1 MGKSDLEQMVG
12 TNETIVWR
20 GKPKKSCFILESIF
34 NSMLPIALIWGLFDV
49 VVISMIIGDWGLDT
63 GEIVG
68 GSAGKAVIISGMC
81 LHMMPVWIYL
91 FGVLSSVLK
100 HKHTEYIVT
109 DKGVYISGGVFTF
122 TYEMKPF
129 TDLSHINIHRG
140 VFDQMLGVGDVQLIC
155 EHTGANTGSSGHAH
169 KGFDICDISDY
180 QQVFQIVKQLQ
191 TDIYADTMY
200 PNDLR
205 PEENHGYQTSYKGLD
220 R

>member
-34 NSMLPIALIWGLFDV
+34 NSMLPIALIWGLFDIV
-49 VVISMIIGDWGLDT
+49 IISMIVGDWGLDT
-63 GEIVG
+63 GEIIG
-68 GSAGKAVIISGMC
+68 GNAGKAVIIGGMC

-140 VFDQMLGVGDVQLIC
+140 VFDQMLGVGDVQLLC
-155 EHTGANTGSSGHAH
+155 EHTGTNTGSSGHAH
-169 KGFDICDISDY
+169 KGFNICDISDY

>member
-20 GKPKKSCFILESIF
+20 GRPKKSCFILESIF
-34 NSMLPIALIWGLFDV
+34 NSMLPIALLWGLFDIV
-49 VVISMIIGDWGLDT
+49 IISMIVGDWGLDT

-68 GSAGKAVIISGMC
+68 GSAGKAVIIGGMC

>member
-12 TNETIVWR
+12 TDERIVWR
-20 GKPKKSCFILESIF
+20 GRPKKSCFILESIF
-34 NSMLPIALIWGLFDV
+34 NSMLPIALIWGLFDI
-49 VVISMIIGDWGLDT
+49 VVISMIVGDWGLDT
-63 GEIVG
+63 GEITG
-68 GSAGKAVIISGMC
+68 GNVGKAVIIGGMF

-122 TYEMKPF
+122 TYEMKPS

-140 VFDQMLGVGDVQLIC
+140 IFDQMLGVGDVQLLC

-169 KGFDICDISDY
+169 KGFNICDISDY
-180 QQVFQIVKQLQ
+180 QHVFQIVKQLQ

-205 PEENHGYQTSYKGLD
+205 PEENHGYQTSYKGLE

>member
-20 GKPKKSCFILESIF
+20 GRPKKCCFILESIF
-34 NSMLPIALIWGLFDV
+34 NSMLPIALIWGLFDIV
-49 VVISMIIGDWGLDT
+49 IISMIVGDWGLDT
-63 GEIVG
+63 GEIIG
-68 GSAGKAVIISGMC
+68 GNAGKAVIIGGMC

-91 FGVLSSVLK
+91 FGVLGSVLK

-140 VFDQMLGVGDVQLIC
+140 VFDQMLGVGDVQLLC

-169 KGFDICDISDY
+169 KGFNICDISDY
-180 QQVFQIVKQLQ
+180 QHVFQIVKQLQ